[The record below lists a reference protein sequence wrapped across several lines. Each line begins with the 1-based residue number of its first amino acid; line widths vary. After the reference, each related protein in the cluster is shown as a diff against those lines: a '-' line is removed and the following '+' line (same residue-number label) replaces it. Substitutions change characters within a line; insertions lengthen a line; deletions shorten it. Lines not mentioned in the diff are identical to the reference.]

1 MLPRESGFFKW
12 NRRIPPYCLATSV
25 PFLFAGWLM
34 KGMETWG
41 RKGKKRA
48 EDSLVHEKSKLFSY
62 IPLSL
67 CSSSFLAPLSI
78 FFSDESI
85 CWMFN
90 ESLKCWFGRGFW
102 GQFFF
107 FFPSFLERFNE
118 EEGSQGWGLEKWKRV
133 RLSEERRFF
142 FLMSVIRYNT
152 IQFVY
157 FLKYF
162 FVHFLIFLF
171 PKFFH
176 NILC

>member
-41 RKGKKRA
+41 RKGKKKA

-62 IPLSL
+62 IPLSPR
-67 CSSSFLAPLSI
+67 SSSFLAPLSI
-78 FFSDESI
+78 FFPDESI

-107 FFPSFLERFNE
+107 SLLLFWRDSMKRRGVKVEGWRSGNAFVCRRRDGSFF
-118 EEGSQGWGLEKWKRV
+118 
-133 RLSEERRFF
+133 
-142 FLMSVIRYNT
+142 
-152 IQFVY
+152 
-157 FLKYF
+157 
-162 FVHFLIFLF
+162 
-171 PKFFH
+171 
-176 NILC
+176 